1 MIAQLSYSYLL
12 IRILLHDHDAPEDSL
27 ITKVMRMTEARDGLE
42 VTQDMGMVM
51 VREDTRRRMETVIIR
66 LVDLST
72 VKMKQ
77 GFICQQIDFDEI
89 LMRFFSRM
97 RERMARRIQ
106 RWWKKVLRRSR
117 TVPIL
122 ISDWSTTGMKSSD
135 WPLSEQDLIQTVLRK
150 YETLQRQSQSLVYS
164 FADRKSRRYTAI
176 ILGIF
181 SHLNSRCS
189 ELSVQGSLGEL
200 SNFETVSSDT
210 GSAEESSLDLGQFQ
224 QTDDQSQKPLM
235 PFLENGQPYQ
245 PLGTLA
251 RPLTDDQQ
259 PLMLGDSSSLSE
271 VQALPALILDT
282 SLETIGDDPETN
294 DDNEDTDNGTFDNED
309 IVWRTS
315 QYYGIDLVTFK

>member
-1 MIAQLSYSYLL
+1 M
-12 IRILLHDHDAPEDSL
+12 
-27 ITKVMRMTEARDGLE
+27 
-42 VTQDMGMVM
+42 
-51 VREDTRRRMETVIIR
+51 
-66 LVDLST
+66 
-72 VKMKQ
+72 
-77 GFICQQIDFDEI
+77 
-89 LMRFFSRM
+89 
-97 RERMARRIQ
+97 
-106 RWWKKVLRRSR
+106 
-117 TVPIL
+117 PIL